1 MKPRIESIKKT
12 DRGIEVTIK
21 ADVEAIR
28 KKMARYALTHAVP
41 PSFRFK

>member
-1 MKPRIESIKKT
+1 MKPKIESIKRT
-12 DRGIEVTIK
+12 NRGIEITIK

-28 KKMARYALTHAVP
+28 KKMAKYALTHSTP